1 MGGGV
6 GHSSVNDDRA
16 LLLQARTSALATLQ
30 TACAPAQ
37 RAALEQRI
45 AELDARLAVLPEASA
60 TKTVR

>member
-16 LLLQARTSALATLQ
+16 LLLQARTSALASLQ
-30 TACAPAQ
+30 IACAPAH

-45 AELDARLAVLPEASA
+45 AELDARLAGLAAASA
-60 TKTVR
+60 AKTVR

>member
-1 MGGGV
+1 LGGGV
-6 GHSSVNDDRA
+6 EHNPVNDDRA

-30 TACAPAQ
+30 TACAPAH

-45 AELDARLAVLPEASA
+45 AELDARLAGLAEASA